1 MPLNPRL
8 VVAWLAFLAAG
19 TFFALMNP
27 LGEGF
32 DEPFHLAYL
41 QYLVQTGNVPLGHS
55 MHVSEQIDFF
65 LHNQPVSWGLRTNF
79 PALLAHEDYWA
90 QPNREK
96 MDGLSSDLRF
106 SGPYVE
112 ATSDVSS
119 QYEHHQPPLYYLLTS
134 PAFAVV
140 SGLSSFLS
148 AFLWI
153 RLVSVVIA
161 SLVVPGSF
169 FLARAILKHD
179 TAAASVT
186 AIVVL
191 FPGLYPDL
199 FRISNDAL
207 TVPLACWTFV
217 FLVSFLEKRRPVH
230 LYGLSA
236 ALIAGLWTKAFFI
249 PILAAV
255 FLALLW
261 FTEIRAAVTVLLSST
276 FGFPWYL
283 YNLAH
288 SGSLTGLPETVAAN
302 ASMLS
307 SARALWALDWK
318 NVLNVL
324 VSSHIWIGN
333 WSFLGVRSWMYRAI
347 FWLFLLGLVGLLG
360 RSTRSNRGVM
370 TLVTAYFIFAVALVY
385 YATQVFQQTGT
396 SVAEGWYLTTF
407 LPVEAVLFVAGI
419 RSLFRQRWKWAAATM
434 KLFLIALLAYSAAFV
449 SLPYYAG
456 ITSHKPDGHLATYH
470 PQLSDFPLMTSR
482 LLRFHSWIPGW
493 LPWLFLCA
501 VIAFGLYSIERTIR
515 QDLHENM
522 GIV

>member
-96 MDGLSSDLRF
+96 MDGLSSDLPF

-119 QYEHHQPPLYYLLTS
+119 QYEAHQPPLYYLLTS

-140 SGLSSFLS
+140 LGLSSFLS
-148 AFLWI
+148 AFLWM

-255 FLALLW
+255 FW
-261 FTEIRAAVTVLLSST
+261 
-276 FGFPWYL
+276 P
-283 YNLAH
+283 
-288 SGSLTGLPETVAAN
+288 
-302 ASMLS
+302 
-307 SARALWALDWK
+307 
-318 NVLNVL
+318 
-324 VSSHIWIGN
+324 
-333 WSFLGVRSWMYRAI
+333 SF
-347 FWLFLLGLVGLLG
+347 GLLK
-360 RSTRSNRGVM
+360 
-370 TLVTAYFIFAVALVY
+370 F
-385 YATQVFQQTGT
+385 
-396 SVAEGWYLTTF
+396 E
-407 LPVEAVLFVAGI
+407 PP
-419 RSLFRQRWKWAAATM
+419 
-434 KLFLIALLAYSAAFV
+434 
-449 SLPYYAG
+449 LPYCCLRHSVFRG
-456 ITSHKPDGHLATYH
+456 ISII
-470 PQLSDFPLMTSR
+470 SR
-482 LLRFHSWIPGW
+482 IQVL
-493 LPWLFLCA
+493 
-501 VIAFGLYSIERTIR
+501 
-515 QDLHENM
+515 
-522 GIV
+522 